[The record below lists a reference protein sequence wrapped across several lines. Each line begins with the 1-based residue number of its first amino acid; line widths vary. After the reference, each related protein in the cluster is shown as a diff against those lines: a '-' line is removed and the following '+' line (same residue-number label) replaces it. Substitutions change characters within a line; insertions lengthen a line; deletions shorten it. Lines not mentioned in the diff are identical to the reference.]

1 MVTGKGKL
9 VIDLGNSS
17 TRVGVQFGRDAKLGT
32 PKTQIRTISNG
43 YSAIQEESIPI
54 LTASGNYT
62 ADTSRIFKFSHEG
75 AEGYYCNG
83 EICDREFGIAT
94 TRPTALQKKYRS
106 VESMK
111 AIINSICQGNM
122 MVADMNGAEYDDVNV
137 TWDVFILL
145 PPGHIEEKTTLP
157 DGTETS
163 GAGYIAHQIKSVKSL
178 DFQLPKLKMDIS
190 INSVTVFPEGHC
202 AFMAVLF
209 EHKNQVRDGYKYLAK
224 SVSLVIDIGAGTS
237 DICVIENGKTL
248 INTRFTTEIGGNNIH
263 KKVGNMLKAEGIKLY
278 DSDVR
283 EGVVKGYV
291 HDGAKRVS
299 IVKKI
304 ALAKQ
309 QVANQLV
316 QEIQSFFE
324 DTGYLPQRIAN
335 LLVVGGGAE
344 LSENEKIVPMSKY
357 ITHFMKSLSPNIED
371 IPYPVEVVDGE
382 RKTIPPRL
390 LNIYG
395 AMILAE

>member
-1 MVTGKGKL
+1 MVTGRGKL
-9 VIDLGNSS
+9 VIDLGNSG

-32 PKTQIRTISNG
+32 PKTRICTMSNG
-43 YSAIQEESIPI
+43 YCAIQEESIPI
-54 LTASGNYT
+54 LTASGNYSY
-62 ADTSRIFKFSHEG
+62 DTSRIFKFSHEG

-83 EICDREFGIAT
+83 ELCEREYGMAT

-106 VESMK
+106 AESMK
-111 AIINSICQGNM
+111 AIINSICQGNL
-122 MVADMNGAEYDDVNV
+122 MVAEMNGAEYDDVDIS
-137 TWDVFILL
+137 WDIYILL
-145 PPGHIEEKTTLP
+145 PPGHIEERTSLP
-157 DGTETS
+157 DGTEVS
-163 GAGYIAHQIKSVKSL
+163 GAGYLAHKIKEIKEL
-178 DFQLPKLKMDIS
+178 DFQLPSLKKDVV

-224 SVSLVIDIGAGTS
+224 SISLVIDIGAGTS

-248 INTRFTTEIGGNNIH
+248 VNTRFTTEIGGNNIH

-278 DSDVR
+278 DADVR
-283 EGVVKGYV
+283 EGVVKGYIK
-291 HDGAKRVS
+291 DGAKKVS

-309 QVANQLV
+309 HVANQLV
-316 QEIQSFFE
+316 TEIQSFFE
-324 DTGYLPQRIAN
+324 DTGYPPQRIAN
-335 LLVVGGGAE
+335 LLVCGGGAE
-344 LSENEKIVPMSKY
+344 ISENEKIVPLSKY
-357 ITHFMKSLSPNIED
+357 IAHYMKNLSPNIED
-371 IPYPVEVVDGE
+371 IPYPTEFVDGE
-382 RKTIPPRL
+382 RRTIQPRL